1 MSPLAAALL
10 QFLLCGVIILVTG
23 VRLSRLGHVIAV
35 RTGLGG
41 TWVGLFLLAS
51 VTSLPE
57 LVTGASAVAA
67 YDLPDIAV
75 GDVVGSC
82 LFNLLILA
90 LLDVRHPEPISARMH
105 QGHVLSAGFGLVQ
118 LGLLGLALVAGAAV
132 PAVSWIGLP
141 SVAFIAVYV
150 LAARS
155 ITVYE
160 RSRLSEAVEELAD
173 HESPAPRLRSAI
185 VQYVSL
191 SIVLVAAA
199 SVLPGLAGR
208 IAELAAVAQ
217 SLVGASLVAA
227 ATSLPEV
234 VVSVAAARIG
244 ALDMAAANLL
254 GSNLFNV
261 AIVGLDDVLYT
272 RGPLLE
278 HVSRAHEIALFGAML
293 MTGIAIVGLTIRA
306 RRKRFRLSWD
316 ALAMVVVYGLTLWVV
331 ALHR

>member
-1 MSPLAAALL
+1 MSPLFATLL
-10 QFLLCGVIILVTG
+10 QFFVCAVTILIAG

-35 RTGLGG
+35 RTGFGG
-41 TWVGLFLLAS
+41 TWVGLFMLAS

-57 LVTGASAVAA
+57 LVTGASAVAV
-67 YDLPDIAV
+67 YNLPDIAV

-90 LLDVRHPEPISARMH
+90 LLDVRHPEPISSRMH
-105 QGHVLSAGFGLVQ
+105 QGHALSAGFGLVQ

-132 PAVSWIGLP
+132 PSVSWIGLS
-141 SVAFIAVYV
+141 SVAFVAVYV

-160 RSRLSEAVEELAD
+160 RARMSKAVEELAD
-173 HESPAPRLRSAI
+173 HESPAPRLRPAL
-185 VQYVSL
+185 VQYVAF

-199 SVLPGLAGR
+199 SLLPGLAGR
-208 IAELAAVAQ
+208 IAELAAVGQ

-261 AIVGLDDVLYT
+261 AIVGIDDVLYT

-278 HVSRAHEIALFGAML
+278 HVSRAHEIALLGAMS
-293 MTGIAIVGLTIRA
+293 MTGIAIVGLTMRA
-306 RRKRFRLSWD
+306 RKRFRLSWD
-316 ALAMVVVYGLTLWVV
+316 ALAMVAMYVVTLWLV